1 MVRDIRIKRVVAA
14 YDGVNL
20 VFGAGIEPH
29 LEMSNRIAEKLGYK
43 LETEEDRRNTV
54 LNVYKNGY
62 LPKYIYSELSA
73 CMNGK
78 EKDVCNKK
86 DIELLY
92 TVAKKVY
99 DTANIKI
106 ENFNEDYKDF
116 RFSYDSLER
125 SWMLRDEAF
134 IVQRKRKED
143 GEGFY
148 KITCYVSSVHVVDSD
163 KKLFNYVYGIL
174 DDHYDM
180 IAGGF
185 PDGND
190 KIRMGYPDEFEEAF
204 KILSP
209 VNLSC
214 QKIEL
219 CVIYLVKHQL

>member
-54 LNVYKNGY
+54 LNAYKNGY

-78 EKDVCNKK
+78 EKDVCDRK
-86 DIELLY
+86 DIEFLY
-92 TVAKKVY
+92 TVAKRVY
-99 DTANIKI
+99 DTANIKV
-106 ENFNEDYKDF
+106 ENFSDGYKDF

-125 SWMLRDEAF
+125 SWMSRDEAF
-134 IVQRKRKED
+134 AVQRKRKEN
-143 GEGFY
+143 GEGY
-148 KITCYVSSVHVVDSD
+148 YRIICYVSSVHVVDSD
-163 KKLFNYVYGIL
+163 KKLFNYVYDIL

-180 IAGGF
+180 ITNGF

-204 KILSP
+204 KILSL
-209 VNLSC
+209 VNLTC

-219 CVIYLVKHQL
+219 CVIYLVKY